1 MTKNELA
8 GMVSGV
14 KSPSLDRRQTR
25 KLFEENQNTEFQ
37 QNNNNQVAQ
46 PVARFYEPVAQPV
59 AHLYTEPV
67 AQEVAQETT
76 QYKTKEVAQ
85 EVAQPLWVAQP
96 TPQKV
101 AQDKS
106 KQVAQYNPQAVAQYK
121 SKKVAQLGSQVARR
135 IKDSAELLIDKYV
148 YDLKVKISNING
160 VEDRKKFIRG
170 VGWGIGTEQR
180 KKKYY
185 LYGTKKLSGRK
196 YKLYIGNATK

>member
-1 MTKNELA
+1 MTKNELEA
-8 GMVSGV
+8 MVSRV

-25 KLFEENQNTEFQ
+25 KLFEENQSTEFQ
-37 QNNNNQVAQ
+37 QNNNNQ
-46 PVARFYEPVAQPV
+46 VAQPV

-101 AQDKS
+101 AQHKS

-121 SKKVAQLGSQVARR
+121 SKKVAQYNPQAVAQFGSQVARR

-185 LYGTKKLSGRK
+185 LYGSKKLSGRK

>member
-1 MTKNELA
+1 MTKKQLEA
-8 GMVSGV
+8 MVSGV
-14 KSPSLDRRQTR
+14 KSPSLDRRQTK
-25 KLFEENQNTEFQ
+25 KLFEENQSIEFQ
-37 QNNNNQVAQ
+37 QNNNNQV
-46 PVARFYEPVAQPV
+46 VQPV

-67 AQEVAQETT
+67 AQETT
-76 QYKTKEVAQ
+76 QHKIKAVAQ

-101 AQDKS
+101 AQ
-106 KQVAQYNPQAVAQYK
+106 YNPQPVAQYK
-121 SKKVAQLGSQVARR
+121 SKKVAQFGSQVARR